1 MKVSF
6 AIGLAALALAGIG
19 CTKARAQELKPDP
32 DREVELTV
40 YTADFA
46 QVDETRTVS
55 LVDGTVRIGLDNVSH
70 ALDESTILYDWPEG
84 TGAQVTSTTYDLG
97 TSSGQSLLEQ
107 LVGKEVTLVY
117 RSDNGRAG
125 ERQTGILES
134 AAPGNLVVRVGN
146 TLVVNPVATIE
157 TPAGSVATMPRVT
170 ASIENGKDEETKL
183 GVSYMTRGLSWE
195 ANYVMMLTD
204 ETSDLECWATVEN
217 HTGIDFPAAKI
228 KFVAGSPNRAVMD
241 TLNDKRGD
249 YDLEER
255 FPAAKVMRGGA
266 GGYAMEAMP
275 QMLGELIAYP
285 YESKATLRNNQTN
298 RVLMMKEP
306 KVTVNRDYSIRLPSP
321 GWYGYGDNDQRL
333 KATLALAFKNS
344 EEAGLGNPLP
354 AGTVR
359 VYERGKDG
367 KPTSIGAAQI
377 GNTPKDDRIDLTLTE
392 VFNLYARGKLTKT
405 TKLDKKRTAYTYE
418 VKLHN
423 EKDKAV
429 DVRLV
434 ADYYG
439 KWTISDESTKS
450 SRPTASSAQWTINV
464 PAGGEQTL
472 TYTVVLG

>member
-1 MKVSF
+1 MKVSP
-6 AIGLAALALAGIG
+6 AIGLAALGLSSLG
-19 CTKARAQELKPDP
+19 CMKARAQEVQPDP
-32 DREVELTV
+32 DRAVELTV

-46 QVDETRTVS
+46 QVDETRTVD
-55 LVDGTVRIGLDNVSH
+55 LVDGTVRVGLDNVSH
-70 ALDESTILYDWPEG
+70 KLDESTILYGWPEG
-84 TGAQVTSTTYDLG
+84 TPALVTSTTYDLG

-125 ERQTGILES
+125 EKQTGILES

-157 TPAGSVATMPRVT
+157 TPAGTVATMPRVT
-170 ASIENGKDEETKL
+170 ASIESDKEEKAKL
-183 GVSYMTRGLSWE
+183 GVTYMTRGLSWE
-195 ANYVMMLTD
+195 ANYVMMLAD

-217 HTGIDFPAAKI
+217 HTGVDFPAAKI

-241 TLNDKRGD
+241 TLKDKRRD

-255 FPAAKVMRGGA
+255 FPASKAMRDSGV
-266 GGYAMEAMP
+266 YAMDAAP
-275 QMLGELIAYP
+275 VALGELIAYP

-306 KVTVNRDYSIRLPSP
+306 KVAINRDYSIRLPSP

-344 EEAGLGNPLP
+344 EEAGLGSPLP

-367 KPTSIGAAQI
+367 KPTSIGAAGI

-405 TKLDKKRTAYTYE
+405 KKLDKRRTAYTYE
-418 VKLHN
+418 VKVHN

-434 ADYYG
+434 ADFFG
-439 KWTISDESTKS
+439 KWTVSEESVKS
-450 SRPTASSAQWTINV
+450 SRPTASSAQWVINV
-464 PAGGEQTL
+464 PAGGGQTL
-472 TYTVVLG
+472 TYTVVIG